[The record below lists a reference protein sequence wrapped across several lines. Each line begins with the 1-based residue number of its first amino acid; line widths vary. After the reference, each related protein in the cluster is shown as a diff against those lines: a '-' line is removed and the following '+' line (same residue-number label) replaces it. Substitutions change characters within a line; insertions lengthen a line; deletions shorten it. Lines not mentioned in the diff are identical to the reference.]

1 MTTLAT
7 IETALEALRDGKMII
22 LIDDE
27 HRENE
32 GDLVIAA
39 EKATPETINFMAQ
52 YGRGLIC
59 MPAASDI
66 LDRLNLPMMV
76 KHNKSKQRTPFT
88 VSIGAAEGIT
98 TGISAFDRAHTI
110 KVAIDSAS
118 KPEDIVSPGHIF
130 PLKAKEGGILARAG
144 HTEGAVDLARL
155 AGFKP
160 AAVLCEIMKSD
171 GTMARLSDL
180 IPFATR
186 HGLPLISI
194 ADLITYRVN
203 HEDLLSEVATAH
215 LPLYSYG
222 SFIVKVFESKLDK
235 AQHVALISQKPLA
248 DHCLVRLHSE
258 CLTGDIFGSS
268 RCDCGQQLEA
278 SLKRIHQEGGVLLYM
293 RQEGRGIGLGNKIRA
308 YALQETAGLDT
319 VEANHALGFAS
330 DERDY
335 GMGAQ
340 LLRHLGICKIRLLT
354 NNPKKIAGLRRYGI
368 EEVIRE
374 PLEIEPSDTNIAY
387 LTTKRDK
394 LGHLLS
400 LRVNE

>member
-235 AQHVALISQKPLA
+235 AQHVALINQKPLA
-248 DHCLVRLHSE
+248 DNCLVRLHSE
-258 CLTGDIFGSS
+258 F
-268 RCDCGQQLEA
+268 
-278 SLKRIHQEGGVLLYM
+278 
-293 RQEGRGIGLGNKIRA
+293 
-308 YALQETAGLDT
+308 
-319 VEANHALGFAS
+319 
-330 DERDY
+330 
-335 GMGAQ
+335 
-340 LLRHLGICKIRLLT
+340 
-354 NNPKKIAGLRRYGI
+354 
-368 EEVIRE
+368 
-374 PLEIEPSDTNIAY
+374 
-387 LTTKRDK
+387 
-394 LGHLLS
+394 
-400 LRVNE
+400 